1 MSGNELHRES
11 CGDAKS
17 AEQAARREEEAMTS
31 AIASDDNSE
40 AASEDTVSV
49 LLVDDDPDIRSEL
62 REYLTANGFAISE
75 AADRRAAIQ
84 QFSTNKFDLVVLDLW
99 IGKDNGFDF
108 LREIRQTHSTPCIM
122 VTAHGEAT
130 DKVVGLELGADDYV
144 VKPVNLRELLAR
156 IRALLRRSGRNG
168 GGGLKGGPAKG
179 DGDGAGN
186 GWQFDPVRRNLLSP
200 EGELVPLTTAECD
213 LLIELVAHEGRPQT
227 REDLCRR
234 VFNRAWQPYDRSLD
248 SIVVKLRRK
257 LEPNPDHPMVI
268 KTIRGKGYL
277 FTGFP
282 SEP

>member
-1 MSGNELHRES
+1 MFPSGAS
-11 CGDAKS
+11 ID
-17 AEQAARREEEAMTS
+17 TS
-31 AIASDDNSE
+31 EGPIEGTASL
-40 AASEDTVSV
+40 
-49 LLVDDDPDIRSEL
+49 LLVDDDAEIRSEL
-62 REYLTANGFAISE
+62 REYLSAHGFAISE
-75 AADRRAAIQ
+75 AHDARSALAACGQRR
-84 QFSTNKFDLVVLDLW
+84 FSLIVLDLW
-99 IGKDNGFDF
+99 LGKDNGFDL

-122 VTAHGEAT
+122 VTAHGETT
-130 DKVVGLELGADDYV
+130 DKVVGLELGADDYI

-156 IRALLRRSGRNG
+156 IRALLRRSGG
-168 GGGLKGGPAKG
+168 SGPNAQKANAPKAEGG
-179 DGDGAGN
+179 DGN
-186 GWQFDPVRRNLLSP
+186 SWHFDPVRRNLLSP

-234 VFNRAWQPYDRSLD
+234 VFNRQWQPYDRSLD

-282 SEP
+282 SET